1 MTSHDM
7 PPVDCLFT
15 LVLPR
20 ALEEELLDLLR
31 QQSDLVP
38 GFSVLH
44 GDGVGSQAPLT
55 TAMEQVQGRARRVFI
70 QIAMRSDD
78 VAPLVERLRTAM
90 RAPQVSYWVVPLQ
103 TFGRLA

>member
-1 MTSHDM
+1 MTSDNM
-7 PPVDCLFT
+7 PMVDCLFT

-44 GDGVGSQAPLT
+44 GDGIGSQAPLT
-55 TAMEQVQGRARRVFI
+55 TTMEQVQGRARRVFI

-78 VAPLVERLRTAM
+78 VALLVARLREAM

>member
-1 MTSHDM
+1 MTSNDI
-7 PPVDCLFT
+7 PKVDCLFT

-44 GDGVGSQAPLT
+44 GEGVGQQAPLT
-55 TAMEQVQGRARRVFI
+55 TAMEQVQGRARRVFV
-70 QIAMRSDD
+70 QIAMRSEH
-78 VAPLVERLRTAM
+78 VAPLVERLRAAM

-103 TFGRLA
+103 AFGRLA